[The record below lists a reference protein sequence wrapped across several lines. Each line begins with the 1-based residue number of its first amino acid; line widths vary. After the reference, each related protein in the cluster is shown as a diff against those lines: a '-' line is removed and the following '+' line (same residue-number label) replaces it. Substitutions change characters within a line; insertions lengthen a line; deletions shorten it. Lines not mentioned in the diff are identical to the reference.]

1 MASEFD
7 KSNTEKAIAA
17 ILSGEQ
23 VPVKSR
29 AEQVIQDI
37 IDGKEVTPRSRIEAR
52 LCNIGTGGSS
62 GETLITDLQYTAM
75 MNEIF
80 GEGNWV

>member
-1 MASEFD
+1 MPSE
-7 KSNTEKAIAA
+7 TEKAIAA
-17 ILSGEQ
+17 ILRGEQ

-29 AEQVIQDI
+29 TEQVIQDI

-52 LCNIGTGGSS
+52 LCNIRTGGGS
-62 GETLITDLQYTAM
+62 GETLITDAQVTAG

-80 GEGNWV
+80 GEGNWIE